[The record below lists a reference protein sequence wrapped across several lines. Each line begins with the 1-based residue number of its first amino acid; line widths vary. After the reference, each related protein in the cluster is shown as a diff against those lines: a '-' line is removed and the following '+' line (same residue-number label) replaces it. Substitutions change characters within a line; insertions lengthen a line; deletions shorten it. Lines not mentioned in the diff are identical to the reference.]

1 MPRIRVT
8 VGLLLCT
15 LAWGQKKPVT
25 LADVGTLNPEFEAVV
40 WAPDGKRFLYE
51 QKDSLWIYEIR
62 NQSRRD
68 LLALKEL
75 AARAVKGSNP
85 GLSEWKNRHVRE
97 AKFAWSAKGDRI
109 LVSVEGDLF
118 LKPFPKGDLLQLTAT
133 AEPERD
139 PKLSPD
145 GTRVAFRR
153 GHDLYVLEI
162 AGQKIV
168 RLTSDGSATLWNG
181 ELDWV
186 YPEELDLGTA
196 YWWSSDSQRIAYLQF
211 DVSRTP
217 VYPQVDLLGAKG
229 KLEPQR
235 YPKAG
240 DPNADVRAGVV
251 SRDGGP
257 TRWMNTGDPRHRL
270 MARVQW
276 MPDSRRLAIQCLN
289 RIQNRLDLLD
299 TDALSGES
307 SIVVTEE
314 DPHWVNLQGEPHFFR
329 DGERFVWLSER
340 GGFRHL
346 YLYEKR
352 HKGWQS
358 KALTRGEWEVTGLA
372 GVDERR
378 GWVYYVSNQASPLE
392 KRLYRV
398 KTDGGQPEPLTAEA
412 GVHAISMS
420 PVFEHFLDT
429 ASSLSTPHRRTLR
442 HADGRPIAVQKEADR
457 AGLDAFEILPTE
469 IVKVTTADGALLY
482 GRMIK
487 PAGFDPKKN
496 YPAIVQVYGGPHGQ
510 AVRDA
515 WAGLTWDQAMAHRGF
530 LIWQLDNRGTSGRGH
545 AFETPVFR
553 NLGSQELKDQLEGLR
568 YLENTGFVD
577 MKRVGMN
584 GWSYGGYLTL
594 YCLTHA
600 PDRFRAGIAGAPVT
614 DWRNY
619 DTIYTER
626 YMGLPEENREGYKAS
641 SPISKAGDLTASLLL
656 IHNFEDD
663 NVHFQNV
670 LQMAD
675 ALQRA
680 GKMFQMMVY
689 PQKAHNV
696 TGEANKQML
705 RLTAEFF
712 ETHLK

>member
-1 MPRIRVT
+1 MPRIRA
-8 VGLLLCT
+8 GAALLFCA

-40 WAPDGKRFLYE
+40 WAPDGRRFLYE
-51 QKDSLWIYEIR
+51 QKEAVWIYEVK
-62 NQSRRD
+62 NQSRRE
-68 LLALKEL
+68 LLRLKEVEV
-75 AARAVKGSNP
+75 RAVKGSKP
-85 GLSEWKNRHVRE
+85 EVSDWKNRYVRE
-97 AKFAWSAKGDRI
+97 AKYAWSAKGDRI
-109 LVSVEGDLF
+109 LIAVDGDLF
-118 LKPFPKGDLLQLTAT
+118 LKPFPKGDLRQLTAT
-133 AEPERD
+133 QEAEHD
-139 PKLSPD
+139 AKLSPD
-145 GTRVAFRR
+145 GTHVAFRR

-162 AGQKIV
+162 EGQKTV
-168 RLTSDGSATLWNG
+168 RLTYDGSATVWNG
-181 ELDWV
+181 EVDWV
-186 YPEELDLGTA
+186 YPEELGLGTA
-196 YWWSSDSQRIAYLQF
+196 YWWSPDSARIAFLQF
-211 DVSRTP
+211 DVGRIP
-217 VYPQVDLLGAKG
+217 IYPHADLLGMRSRQ
-229 KLEPQR
+229 EPQR

-240 DPNADVRAGVV
+240 DPNPDVRAGVI
-251 SRDGGP
+251 SREGGKP
-257 TRWMNTGDPRHRL
+257 RWINTGDPRERL

-276 MPDSRRLAIQCLN
+276 LPDSRRLAIQCLN

-299 TDALSGES
+299 ADAASGET
-307 SIVVTEE
+307 SILLTEA
-314 DPHWVNLQGEPHFFR
+314 DPYWVNFAGEPYLFR

-340 GGFRHL
+340 SGFRHI

-352 HKGWQS
+352 HPGWQA
-358 KALTRGEWEVTGLA
+358 KPLTRGEWEVTGLT

-378 GWVYYVSNQASPLE
+378 GWVYYVSNQSSPLE
-392 KRLYRV
+392 RQLYRV
-398 KTDGGQPEPLTAEA
+398 KIDGGQPELLTPEA
-412 GVHAISMS
+412 GAHAISMS

-429 ASSLSTPHRRTLR
+429 ASSLSSPPRRTLR
-442 HADGRPIAVQKEADR
+442 HADGRAIAVQSDADR
-457 AGLDAFEILPTE
+457 AGLSAFDILPAE

-482 GRMIK
+482 ARMIK
-487 PAGFDPKKN
+487 PSGFDPKKK

-510 AVRDA
+510 AVKDA
-515 WAGLTWDQAMAHRGF
+515 WAGLSWDQAMAHRGF

-553 NLGSQELKDQLEGLR
+553 NLGARELKDQLEGLR
-568 YLENTGFVD
+568 YLEATGFVD
-577 MKRVGMN
+577 IERVGMN
-584 GWSYGGYLTL
+584 GWSYGGYMTL

-626 YMGLPEENREGYKAS
+626 YMGLPDENREGYRTS
-641 SPISKAGDLTASLLL
+641 SPIHKAGDLKASLLL

-689 PQKAHNV
+689 PQKTHNV
-696 TGEANKQML
+696 TGDANKQML